1 MQTETLALSI
11 ADMLKIC
18 HKINEMM
25 WLTWREDN
33 TIFFIIL
40 MLYTKALNQT
50 SNDAS
55 YNKTTEIAAWEI
67 IEKVS
72 QENSMLRK

>member
-1 MQTETLALSI
+1 MFYTL
-11 ADMLKIC
+11 D
-18 HKINEMM
+18 
-25 WLTWREDN
+25 
-33 TIFFIIL
+33 
-40 MLYTKALNQT
+40 QT